1 MMRLLKLKTLLI
13 SPVVAATATQKS
25 WGAAADELA
34 ESIDLNTARNDS
46 DVPSPSG
53 RRDGGERNGG
63 QSYAHG
69 DGRMDGWIGH
79 ATPRR
84 SVITGSAASSSS
96 GACGRWWPS
105 APRREVRTMEEL
117 RAGADVMRPSRTST
131 A

>member
-13 SPVVAATATQKS
+13 SPVVAATATQKA

-69 DGRMDGWIGH
+69 DGRADGLDGWIGH
-79 ATPRR
+79 GTPRR
-84 SVITGSAASSSS
+84 SVIAGSAASSSS
-96 GACGRWWPS
+96 GACGR
-105 APRREVRTMEEL
+105 
-117 RAGADVMRPSRTST
+117 
-131 A
+131 